1 MGLTP
6 ATGTEIAMGCVYD
19 AFGFPVPTLNFS
31 LNGYLGANRQPP
43 QALGVSAIA
52 AGAQTALSS
61 DMGGLTTPDE
71 YCCTLTFWCENADS
85 VLDGWN
91 SSATACAA
99 SGISPVPVTA
109 YFTQPT
115 CPLSWQS
122 AVAQGN
128 VIYLS
133 SQLNTPFTSATG
145 WYKTT
150 ATLGSGFSFQINGSG
165 IPINLTE
172 C

>member
-19 AFGFPVPTLNFS
+19 AFGFPIPTINIS
-31 LNGYLGANRQPP
+31 LNATLGVNRQPP

-52 AGAQTALSS
+52 AGTQTTLSS

-99 SGISPVPVTA
+99 SGIFPVPVTA
-109 YFTQPT
+109 YFTQPS
-115 CPLSWQS
+115 CPLSWQD
-122 AVAQGN
+122 AVAQGK

-133 SQLNTPFTSATG
+133 SQLNTPFTSAVG

-165 IPINLTE
+165 IPINLTG

>member
-19 AFGFPVPTLNFS
+19 AFGFPVPTLNIS

-122 AVAQGN
+122 AVAEGK

-133 SQLNTPFTSATG
+133 SKLLNPFTTAIG

-150 ATLGSGFSFQINGSG
+150 ATLGSGFSFQINSSG
-165 IPINLTE
+165 IPINLTG

>member
-19 AFGFPVPTLNFS
+19 AFGFPVPTLNIS

-165 IPINLTE
+165 IPINLTG

>member
-6 ATGTEIAMGCVYD
+6 ATGTEISIGCVYD
-19 AFGFPVPTLNFS
+19 AFGLPVPTDTIRLNAS
-31 LNGYLGANRQPP
+31 LGGTRQPP

-52 AGAQTALSS
+52 PGAQTSLSA
-61 DMGGLTTPDE
+61 DMGGLTTPAD

-91 SSATACAA
+91 TSSAGCAA
-99 SGISPVPVTA
+99 SGISPVPVVA
-109 YFTQPT
+109 YFTGF
-115 CPLSWQS
+115 CPISWQS
-122 AVAQGN
+122 AVSNGTP
-128 VIYLS
+128 IYLN
-133 SQLNTPFTSATG
+133 SQTTQPFNSAIG

-150 ATLGSGFSFQINGSG
+150 ATLGSGFVFQINSSG

>member
-19 AFGFPVPTLNFS
+19 AFGFPVPTLNIS
-31 LNGYLGANRQPP
+31 LNGFLGANRQPP

-52 AGAQTALSS
+52 AGTQTALSS
-61 DMGGLTTPDE
+61 DMGGLTTLED
-71 YCCTLTFWCENADS
+71 YCCTLTFWCLNADS
-85 VLDGWN
+85 VLDGWDT
-91 SSATACAA
+91 STEACAGF
-99 SGISPVPVTA
+99 GIPVVA
-109 YFTQPT
+109 YFTQPS

-122 AVAQGN
+122 AVAQGK

-133 SQLNTPFTSATG
+133 SQLNTPFTSSVG

-150 ATLGSGFSFQINGSG
+150 GNSGDGFVFRINGSG
-165 IPINLTE
+165 IPIDLTG

>member
-19 AFGFPVPTLNFS
+19 AFGFPVPTLNIS

-99 SGISPVPVTA
+99 SGISPIPVTA

-122 AVAQGN
+122 AVAEGK

-133 SQLNTPFTSATG
+133 SKLLNPFTTAIG

>member
-19 AFGFPVPTLNFS
+19 AFGFPVSTLNIS
-31 LNGYLGANRQPP
+31 LNATLGANRQPP
-43 QALGVSAIA
+43 KALGVSAIP
-52 AGAQTALSS
+52 AGSQTSLSA
-61 DMGGLTTPDE
+61 DMGGLTTEEE

-85 VLDGWN
+85 VLDGWI
-91 SSATACAA
+91 SSESACAA
-99 SGISPVPVTA
+99 SGIFPIPVTA
-109 YFTQPT
+109 YFSGS
-115 CPLSWQS
+115 CPLSWQA
-122 AVAQGN
+122 AVADGK

-133 SQLNTPFTSATG
+133 SQLNTPFTTAIG

-150 ATLGSGFSFQINGSG
+150 ATLGSGFSFQINSSG
-165 IPINLTE
+165 IPNNLTE

>member
-19 AFGFPVPTLNFS
+19 AFGFPVPTLNIS
-31 LNGYLGANRQPP
+31 LNATLGANRQPP
-43 QALGVSAIA
+43 KALGVSAIP
-52 AGAQTALSS
+52 AGSQTSLSA
-61 DMGGLTTPDE
+61 DMGGLTTEDE

-91 SSATACAA
+91 TSAAGCAA
-99 SGISPVPVTA
+99 SGIFPVPVTA

-122 AVAQGN
+122 AVAIGK

-133 SQLNTPFTSATG
+133 SQLNTPFTTSIG

-150 ATLGSGFSFQINGSG
+150 ATLGSGFVFQIDSSG

>member
-19 AFGFPVPTLNFS
+19 AFGFPVPTLDIS
-31 LNGYLGANRQPP
+31 LNATLGANRQPP
-43 QALGVSAIA
+43 KALGVSAIA
-52 AGAQTALSS
+52 AGTQTSLSS
-61 DMGGLTTPDE
+61 DMGGLTTEEE

-91 SSATACAA
+91 TSATACAA
-99 SGISPVPVTA
+99 SGIFPVPVTA
-109 YFTQPT
+109 YFSGS
-115 CPLSWQS
+115 CPLSWQAAIADS
-122 AVAQGN
+122 K

-133 SQLNTPFTSATG
+133 SQLNTPFTTSVG

-150 ATLGSGFSFQINGSG
+150 ATLGSGFTFRINGSG
-165 IPINLTE
+165 IPFDQTE

>member
-19 AFGFPVPTLNFS
+19 AFGFPVPTLNIS